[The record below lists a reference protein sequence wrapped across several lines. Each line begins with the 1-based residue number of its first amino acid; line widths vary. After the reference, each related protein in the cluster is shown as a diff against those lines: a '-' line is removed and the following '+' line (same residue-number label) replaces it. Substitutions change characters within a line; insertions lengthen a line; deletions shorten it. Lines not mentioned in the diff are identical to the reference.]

1 MLQNIRENAQGTI
14 AKTIIVL
21 LILSLSVWG
30 LDSIVGGSGEASVA
44 TVNGEEITERQF
56 ERNVRI
62 ARQQRLQEMETPDAS
77 RIDMDQ
83 LNEEVLDQLI
93 REKLIEQDIRERGL
107 ELTAQDIDRMI
118 TQAEQFQVDGTFS
131 QERFTR
137 AVRNQGMTVEGFR
150 EMIERDHLTRVLQAV
165 IQGSAFSTETESERV
180 ARLLTQT
187 RDFEVLEVP
196 LSAVMDEVTVSESEI
211 ESFYAD
217 NKAMF
222 SQEESVDVAWITLE
236 QSELVDPASIDE
248 ETVRARY
255 QERINEMEQLEKRNP
270 AHILIKDDAE
280 QVETV
285 SNALDDGADFAELA
299 RKYSDDTASAED
311 AGELGLSSRDA
322 FAKPFSEALFSIE
335 EKGGIAGPVETS
347 FGTHFIKL
355 LDIEKQDP
363 PSFSDLESE
372 LRQDIAR
379 NKASNRFVELS
390 EELADI
396 AYSEYDLEAP
406 SELIDAQ
413 IQTRDGVTRDGNQSP
428 FDHPKLKKQL
438 FSEDVRE
445 GGFNTELVEVGKGR
459 GIVARVREHHPEK
472 QKELDTVR
480 DQIREIVAERKAR
493 ETIEQRLSKEPDSG
507 SIADAFGVE
516 WETYQDVG
524 RQGDLGAPAIIR
536 DAAFGMPRPSADGVV
551 TEIVELPDGMAL
563 VRLTGITSPEDN
575 SATMMAANIQSQLGQ
590 RHGQSAY
597 YYYLEQLRSDAEI
610 SRD

>member
-44 TVNGEEITERQF
+44 TVNGEEITEREF
-56 ERNVRI
+56 ERSVRI
-62 ARQQRLQEMETPDAS
+62 ARQQRLQEMDTPDSS
-77 RIDMDQ
+77 RIDTDQ
-83 LNEEVLDQLI
+83 LNEEVLDRLI

-118 TQAEQFQVDGTFS
+118 TQAEQFRVDGAFS

-165 IQGSAFSTETESERV
+165 IQGSAFSTETESKRI

-187 RDFEVLEVP
+187 RDFDVLEVP
-196 LSAVMDEVTVSESEI
+196 LSAVMDDVTVSESEI

-222 SQEESVDVAWITLE
+222 SQEESVDVAWITLD
-236 QSELVDPASIDE
+236 QAQLVDPDSIDE

-255 QERINEMEQLEKRNP
+255 RERIDEMGQTEKRNP
-270 AHILIKDDAE
+270 AHILIADDADR
-280 QVETV
+280 VETV
-285 SNALDDGADFAELA
+285 SNALDEGADFGELA
-299 RKYSDDTASAED
+299 RQYSDDTASAED
-311 AGELGLSSRDA
+311 GGELGLSGRNA
-322 FAKPFSEALFSIE
+322 FAEPFSEALFSIE

-355 LDIEKQDP
+355 LDTEKQDP
-363 PSFSDLESE
+363 PSFSDMESE
-372 LRQDIAR
+372 LRQEIAQEQ
-379 NKASNRFVELS
+379 AGNRFVELS

-396 AYSEYDLEAP
+396 AYSEYDLKAP
-406 SELIDAQ
+406 SELIDAE
-413 IQTRDGVTRDGNQSP
+413 IQTRDGVTRDGNRAP
-428 FDHPKLKKQL
+428 FDHPQLKEQL

-445 GGFNTELVEVGKGR
+445 GGFNTELVEVSQDR
-459 GIVARVREHHPEK
+459 AVVARVREYHPEK

-480 DQIREIVAERKAR
+480 EQIRELVTERKAR
-493 ETIEQRLSKEPDSG
+493 EMIEQRLSEGADSE
-507 SIADAFGVE
+507 SIAGTFGVE

-536 DAAFGMPRPSADGVV
+536 DAAFGMPRPPEDGFS
-551 TEIVELPDGMAL
+551 TEVVELPDGMAL
-563 VRLTGITSPEDN
+563 IRLTGITGSEDN
-575 SATMMAANIQSQLGQ
+575 TAAMMAENIQSQLGQ

-597 YYYLEQLRSDAEI
+597 YYYLEQLRSEAEI

>member
-1 MLQNIRENAQGTI
+1 
-14 AKTIIVL
+14 
-21 LILSLSVWG
+21 
-30 LDSIVGGSGEASVA
+30 
-44 TVNGEEITERQF
+44 
-56 ERNVRI
+56 
-62 ARQQRLQEMETPDAS
+62 METPDSS
-77 RIDMDQ
+77 RIDTDQ
-83 LNEEVLDQLI
+83 LNEEVLDRLV

-107 ELTAQDIDRMI
+107 ELTDQDIDRMI
-118 TQAEQFQVDGTFS
+118 TQAEQFRVDGAFS

-187 RDFEVLEVP
+187 RDFDVLEVP

-217 NKAMF
+217 NKTMF
-222 SQEESVDVAWITLE
+222 SQEESVDVAWITLD
-236 QSELVDPASIDE
+236 QDQLVDPASIDE
-248 ETVRARY
+248 EAVRARY
-255 QERINEMEQLEKRNP
+255 RERINEMGQTEKRNP
-270 AHILIKDDAE
+270 AHILIADDADR
-280 QVETV
+280 VETV
-285 SNALDDGADFAELA
+285 SNALDEGADFGELA
-299 RKYSDDTASAED
+299 RQYSDDTASAED
-311 AGELGLSSRDA
+311 GGELGLSSRNG
-322 FAKPFSEALFSIE
+322 FAEPFSDALFSIE

-363 PSFSDLESE
+363 PSFSNMESE
-372 LRQDIAR
+372 LRREIAQER
-379 NKASNRFVELS
+379 ASNRFVELS

-396 AYSEYDLEAP
+396 AYSEYDLKAP
-406 SELIDAQ
+406 SELIDAEV
-413 IQTRDGVTRDGNQSP
+413 QTRDGVTREGNQSP
-428 FDHPKLKKQL
+428 FDHPELKKQL

-445 GGFNTELVEVGKGR
+445 GGFNTELVEISRDRAV
-459 GIVARVREHHPEK
+459 VARVREYHPEK

-493 ETIEQRLSKEPDSG
+493 EMIEQRLSEDPDSG
-507 SIADAFGVE
+507 SIAGALGVE
-516 WETYQDVG
+516 WETYQGVG

-536 DAAFGMPRPSADGVV
+536 DAAFRMPRPAEDATSTD
-551 TEIVELPDGMAL
+551 IVELPDGMAL
-563 VRLTGITSPEDN
+563 LRLTGITSAEDN
-575 SATMMAANIQSQLGQ
+575 AASMMASNIQPQLGQ

-597 YYYLEQLRSDAEI
+597 YYYLEQLRSEAEI